1 MIEGNRAISSQEL
14 SGAIGSTAGQP
25 YSDLNVAGD
34 RDNVLT
40 LYYDQGF
47 PNAQF
52 HALVDNIPAQP
63 GQGPRVNLTYQIEEG
78 EQIRVAQVLVGGYEH
93 THPSVIIREVQLH
106 PGGPFSE
113 SAVVETQRRLYNLGI
128 FSRVAIAP
136 QDPEGSGTSKT
147 IDLLVDE
154 ARRYTIGYGL
164 GFEAQRLG
172 TASSGP
178 VPSRSTSARASPA
191 NSPSSISPA
200 APIRFPSKRGPAY
213 CRDGLCLPT
222 APRPIFFS
230 PP

>member
-1 MIEGNRAISSQEL
+1 M
-14 SGAIGSTAGQP
+14 
-25 YSDLNVAGD
+25 
-34 RDNVLT
+34 
-40 LYYDQGF
+40 
-47 PNAQF
+47 
-52 HALVDNIPAQP
+52 
-63 GQGPRVNLTYQIEEG
+63 NLTYQIEEG

-93 THPSVIIREVQLH
+93 THPSVIVREVQLH

-136 QDPEGSGTSKT
+136 QNPEGSGTSKT

-178 VPSRSTSARASPA
+178 VAEPLYFSPRVTIEFTKLNLTGRADSLSFKARASILQGRA
-191 NSPSSISPA
+191 LLTYSSSPNFLLPTHELSA
-200 APIRFPSKRGPAY
+200 HRRLTSKRATCKP
-213 CRDGLCLPT
+213 
-222 APRPIFFS
+222 S
-230 PP
+230 PPRAKRAPLN